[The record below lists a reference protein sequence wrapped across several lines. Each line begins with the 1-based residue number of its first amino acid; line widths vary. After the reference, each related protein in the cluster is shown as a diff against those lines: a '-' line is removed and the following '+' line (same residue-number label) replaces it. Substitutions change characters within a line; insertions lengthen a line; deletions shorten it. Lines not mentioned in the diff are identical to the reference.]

1 MINSVHSNRNKLYI
15 QQMQS
20 NSYKECEV
28 TSNEKLP
35 WKAAAKMAWGYQ
47 HMSNR
52 TYVLCVML

>member
-1 MINSVHSNRNKLYI
+1 MAERMINSVHSNRNKLYI

-35 WKAAAKMAWGYQ
+35 WKAAAKMAWG
-47 HMSNR
+47 
-52 TYVLCVML
+52 